1 MKRKSIGILAVSVSI
16 VLLGLTFVF
25 SKNISQSK
33 GMDKVLTS
41 EEKLNI
47 NSEVDSST
55 ISSTVEEE
63 SIVDF
68 KGMNGEQIYN
78 IFKGHTAK
86 ETVDLLD
93 EFNEDSDRIVVTS
106 LGEVLKGVIDFK
118 TENSN
123 IRKID
128 TTTDPHGITV
138 HELKALIEAHK
149 EEINAL
155 ANKQSQ

>member
-33 GMDKVLTS
+33 DLDEVLTS
-41 EEKLNI
+41 AEKLNI
-47 NSEVDSST
+47 NSEVDSSA

-68 KGMNGEQIYN
+68 KGINGEQIYN
-78 IFKGHTAK
+78 IFKDHTAM
-86 ETVDLLD
+86 EIVDLLD

-106 LGEVLKGVIDFK
+106 SGEVLNGVIDFK
-118 TENSN
+118 TKNSSN
-123 IRKID
+123 RKID
-128 TTTDPHGITV
+128 TTNDPQGITV

-149 EEINAL
+149 EEINEL